1 MLTIP
6 VIIYII
12 LIVFAVLQLILFFKI
27 WGATND
33 IAKIKD
39 AITRPNQTAISPS
52 APQTNASQ
60 SRKFNVGDNVESRAG
75 QKMKIARIN
84 NIGEYVC
91 TDTEGNII
99 GAFKEIDLL

>member
-39 AITRPNQTAISPS
+39 AITRPDQTAANPS
-52 APQTNASQ
+52 APQTNVTPH
-60 SRKFNVGDNVESRAG
+60 KFDVGDNVMSKTG
-75 QKMKIARIN
+75 KKMKIDRIN

-91 TDTEGNII
+91 TDSDGNII
-99 GAFKEIDLL
+99 GAFKEIDLI